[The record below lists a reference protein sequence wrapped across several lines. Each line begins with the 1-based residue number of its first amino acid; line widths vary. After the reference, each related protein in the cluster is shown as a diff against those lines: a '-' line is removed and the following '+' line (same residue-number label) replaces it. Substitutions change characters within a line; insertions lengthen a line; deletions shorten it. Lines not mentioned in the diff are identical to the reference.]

1 MTHLCRFS
9 APVCRTFVLS
19 LLTTNQPTNQRT
31 QTIVYQ
37 NEYLK
42 LHFCFPLLFCPPS
55 KNYTIYTRPKI
66 VAPVAGHMDSKFE
79 RYSDPHEL
87 RRTHRHHIPSP
98 PVCVCV
104 CVCQTNMCFDDL
116 RHCESPM
123 MMPASVPHTT
133 YYIITVEKLAN
144 RRHKANSNKIV

>member
-104 CVCQTNMCFDDL
+104 CVPDKYVLWWFTTLRIAYDDACL
-116 RHCESPM
+116 S
-123 MMPASVPHTT
+123 AS
-133 YYIITVEKLAN
+133 YYIRYN
-144 RRHKANSNKIV
+144 NDGKASEQATQSKQ

>member
-19 LLTTNQPTNQRT
+19 LLTTNQPTNAHKQLYTKMNIWNYIFVSLCYFAHPARIILYIRD
-31 QTIVYQ
+31 Q
-37 NEYLK
+37 K
-42 LHFCFPLLFCPPS
+42 LLLLLLV
-55 KNYTIYTRPKI
+55 TWTRNSNGTAI
-66 VAPVAGHMDSKFE
+66 RMNCAVHTDTT
-79 RYSDPHEL
+79 Y
-87 RRTHRHHIPSP
+87 HHHQ
-98 PVCVCV
+98 CVCV